1 MPFFCGKIPTNKA
14 IRKQVVQSLN
24 NFVQR
29 VNKTVQPLNNY
40 LHTQQKLTNF
50 APKMIN
56 KKMKAYA

>member
-1 MPFFCGKIPTNKA
+1 M
-14 IRKQVVQSLN
+14 N

-56 KKMKAYA
+56 KK